1 VESLDSVKPQAGG
14 DSASMVTPVVV
25 VNADGVDHL
34 TVVVAA
40 ITFGIVALAEL
51 ADTSALATL
60 VLGTRFPARLV
71 LLGVGAAMVLHVGLA
86 IAAGSLVALLPE
98 RPLEAILAVVF
109 LVGAVLLLRGDDDD
123 DDELALGKTP
133 RTRWSVIA
141 TSFGVT
147 LLSEFGDPTQIVVAT
162 FAARYDDPLAVGVG
176 AILALWAVSALAV
189 FGGARLRRFVP
200 VRWVTRVAAAIL
212 VILALISA
220 IYAIRG

>member
-1 VESLDSVKPQAGG
+1 VVSEGG
-14 DSASMVTPVVV
+14 TDYLPVAVI
-25 VNADGVDHL
+25 
-34 TVVVAA
+34 A

-98 RPLEAILAVVF
+98 RALEAVVAVTF
-109 LVGAVLLLRGDDDD
+109 LVGAVLLLREYDDD
-123 DDELALGKTP
+123 DDELTLGETP
-133 RTRWSVIA
+133 RTRWRVIA
-141 TSFGVT
+141 ASFGVT
-147 LLSEFGDPTQIVVAT
+147 LLSEFGDPTQIVVVT
-162 FAARYDDPLAVGVG
+162 LAARYDDPLAVGVG

-189 FGGARLRRFVP
+189 FGGARLRGFVP

-212 VILALISA
+212 VVLALLSA
-220 IYAIRG
+220 IDAIRG